1 MYAVAKKRTLNE
13 TSDFVDSTEE
23 DQMTASAGP
32 DMTGPNA
39 GFRPLKRPVPLR
51 ESVHEALTEMII
63 DGTLRP
69 GQHLVEVDLAG
80 MLGVSRQPVRE
91 ALQRLHIEG
100 WVDMRPGFGAMVH
113 APAED
118 EVDQLLTARAAIES
132 ESARL
137 AARRTAKE
145 PVAVLRE
152 LCRVGVAY
160 LDADDTDGAVRT
172 NAELH
177 RTISEMS
184 GNKFLIDCAVRLDR
198 RVRWYYTP
206 IAQIRGHGAWREHVR
221 LVKAIADGDEERAA
235 QFMRAHTE
243 ATRKAYLATQHLDG
257 PDGASEMKSRS
268 TRRGSDLPDQ
278 RYQPR

>member
-1 MYAVAKKRTLNE
+1 MKP
-13 TSDFVDSTEE
+13 SDL
-23 DQMTASAGP
+23 MKPSAGSDAASSIP
-32 DMTGPNA
+32 GP
-39 GFRPLKRPVPLR
+39 RHLKRPVPLR

-63 DGTLRP
+63 DGTLRR

-91 ALQRLHIEG
+91 ALQRLHNEG

-113 APAED
+113 VPAED
-118 EVDQLLTARAAIES
+118 EVDQLLAARTAIES

-137 AARRTAKE
+137 AARRPTKE
-145 PVAVLRE
+145 PVARLRD
-152 LCRVGVAY
+152 LCRVGVAC

-184 GNKFLIDCAVRLDR
+184 SNRFLIDCAAQLDR

-206 IAQIRGHGAWREHVR
+206 LAQIRGHGAWREHAR
-221 LVKAIADGDEERAA
+221 LVKSIADGDEERAA
-235 QFMRAHTE
+235 QIMREHTE
-243 ATRKAYLATQHLDG
+243 GTRLAYLETKQMQTANSASQQKSTPTLHIASLSG
-257 PDGASEMKSRS
+257 PALPVPTTKD
-268 TRRGSDLPDQ
+268 RRN
-278 RYQPR
+278 